1 MSQTKVFD
9 SREEYLFNLDE
20 TMLKG
25 SVILSEWSSLVI
37 FEADRAFVSEAN
49 LATILTAVAAIETH
63 LRFEAAG
70 FRKKNLAWLIDNSN
84 LKKPIV
90 DALHELR
97 RYRNAWVHG
106 DRSDEE
112 EPDFGEGGQEDEL
125 EEMAF
130 EAIRLLRE
138 VIYSEQWV

>member
-1 MSQTKVFD
+1 MSQTKVFE

-25 SVILSEWSSLVI
+25 GVILSEWSSLVI
-37 FEADRAFVSEAN
+37 CEADHAFVSEAN

-63 LRFEAAG
+63 LKFEAVE

-90 DALHELR
+90 EDLHQLR
-97 RYRNAWVHG
+97 RYRNVWVHG

-112 EPDFGEGGQEDEL
+112 ELVFSECGQKDEL

-138 VIYSEQWV
+138 VVYSDQWV

>member
-1 MSQTKVFD
+1 MSQTKVFE
-9 SREEYLFNLDE
+9 SREEYLLNLDE

-37 FEADRAFVSEAN
+37 FEADHAFVSEAN
-49 LATILTAVAAIETH
+49 LATVLTAVAAIETH
-63 LRFEAAG
+63 LRFEADG

-84 LKKPIV
+84 LKQPIV
-90 DALHELR
+90 EDLHQLR
-97 RYRNAWVHG
+97 RYRNVWVHG
-106 DRSDEE
+106 DRSDDE
-112 EPDFGEGGQEDEL
+112 EPVFGEGGHGDKL

-138 VIYSEQWV
+138 VIYSNQWV